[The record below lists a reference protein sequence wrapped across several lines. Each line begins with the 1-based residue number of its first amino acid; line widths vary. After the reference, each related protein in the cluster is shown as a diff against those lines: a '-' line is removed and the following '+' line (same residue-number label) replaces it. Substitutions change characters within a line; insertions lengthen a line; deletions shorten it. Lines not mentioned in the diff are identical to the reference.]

1 MKTDRAT
8 HWRNAVEFNFSS
20 GGGVGA
26 ERGRSRISN
35 IYILLPCRFFIAIS
49 NAPKQIGKRI
59 EVSKD
64 FTLSSIR
71 RSSVTKFINCSDTGI
86 CHQIQGGVK
95 RKNNCTKHEKEI
107 KYNMWA
113 NVKERANPGEEKK
126 FWRRP
131 IPYPTPPSP
140 RLPLISG
147 YGSGNEK
154 EARMDKLGKDWNGL
168 QWWFLKTC

>member
-8 HWRNAVEFNFSS
+8 HWRNASS
-20 GGGVGA
+20 LTSVVGA

-113 NVKERANPGEEKK
+113 NIKERGNPGEEKK
-126 FWRRP
+126 FWTRP
-131 IPYPTPPSP
+131 TNPPPHPTIPWAPPYLKVWI
-140 RLPLISG
+140 RQWK
-147 YGSGNEK
+147 GSTDGHTWK
-154 EARMDKLGKDWNGL
+154 GL
-168 QWWFLKTC
+168 KRIAMVVFENLLV

>member
-8 HWRNAVEFNFSS
+8 HWRNASS
-20 GGGVGA
+20 LTSVVGA

-49 NAPKQIGKRI
+49 NAPKQIGKRK

-71 RSSVTKFINCSDTGI
+71 RSSVTIFISCSDTGI

-95 RKNNCTKHEKEI
+95 HKNNCTKHEKEI
-107 KYNMWA
+107 KYKH
-113 NVKERANPGEEKK
+113 VSKYKRTGESRGGKKILETANP
-126 FWRRP
+126 P
-131 IPYPTPPSP
+131 QTPPPPHPLGSP
-140 RLPLISG
+140 LSQG
-147 YGSGNEK
+147 
-154 EARMDKLGKDWNGL
+154 MDPAMKRKHRRTNLKRIETDCNGGL
-168 QWWFLKTC
+168 

>member
-8 HWRNAVEFNFSS
+8 HWRNASS
-20 GGGVGA
+20 LTSAVGA

-49 NAPKQIGKRI
+49 NAPKQIGKRK

-71 RSSVTKFINCSDTGI
+71 RSSVTIFISCSDTGI

-107 KYNMWA
+107 KYKH
-113 NVKERANPGEEKK
+113 VSKYKRTGESRGGKKILETANPPPHPPPHPLGSPLSQGMDPAMKRK
-126 FWRRP
+126 HRRTNLKR
-131 IPYPTPPSP
+131 IET
-140 RLPLISG
+140 
-147 YGSGNEK
+147 
-154 EARMDKLGKDWNGL
+154 DCNGGL
-168 QWWFLKTC
+168 